1 MTMRVPT
8 PCFTNTTEVTLLSEA
23 TACPPSV
30 VADTIMRTIELGVMI
45 TDAAVDETQTT
56 IFCMPVGRDPR
67 CPGCGH
73 EGRYRDTVTRPLTDL
88 PVAGYPLVLQVAVP
102 RYRCCTAEC
111 SRAVFNQDL
120 GKLAAPR
127 SSTTRRCAR
136 YVLRRL
142 MIDRTTVSAI
152 AAELGLSWH
161 TVSSI
166 AMRTVTELIA
176 TAGPDRLTGVRVIG
190 VDEHRWAPRRL
201 GAAGFVT
208 LIIDLTPTHDRTGP
222 ARLLDLVEG
231 RSAIALASWLAAQ
244 PADFAQAVQ
253 VIAMDGFAGYKTAA
267 TEVIPDAVT
276 VMDPFHVVALAGI
289 KFDLTRQRVQQQTL
303 GRRGHTGDPLYGI
316 RRIART
322 RLQLLST
329 RQYARLNSVFDA
341 EEHLAVKVAWLIYQK
356 IIAAY
361 ADLDRRRGQKA
372 MTRLIDSIRRGVPAG
387 LEEIAQLGRTLWRR
401 RADIL
406 AFFDHHASNGPT
418 EAINGRLEALRRNA
432 LGFRNLTN
440 YRWRSLL
447 HSGALHQLINAL

>member
-1 MTMRVPT
+1 
-8 PCFTNTTEVTLLSEA
+8 
-23 TACPPSV
+23 
-30 VADTIMRTIELGVMI
+30 MRTIELGVTI
-45 TDAAVDETQTT
+45 TDAAVDEKTTT
-56 IFCMPVGRDPR
+56 IFCAPVARDPR
-67 CPGCGH
+67 CPDCGH
-73 EGRYRDTVTRPLTDL
+73 DGRYRDTVTRPLTDL

-102 RYRCCTAEC
+102 RYRCMTAQC
-111 SRAVFNQDL
+111 GRAVFNQDL

-127 SSTTRRCAR
+127 ASTTRRCAR

-142 MIDRTTVSAI
+142 MIDRTTIAAI
-152 AAELGLSWH
+152 SAELGVSWH

-166 AMRTVTELIA
+166 AMRAVADLIA
-176 TAGPDRLTGVRVIG
+176 ATGPDRLTGVKVIG
-190 VDEHRWAPRRL
+190 VDEHRWAPRRI
-201 GAAGFVT
+201 GPAGFVT
-208 LIIDLTPTHDRTGP
+208 LIIDLTPVHDQSGP
-222 ARLLDLVEG
+222 ARLLDMVQG
-231 RSAIALASWLAAQ
+231 RSASALASWLATQ
-244 PADFAQAVQ
+244 PAGFAQTVE

-267 TEVIPDAVT
+267 TEAIPDAVT

-289 KFDLTRQRVQQQTL
+289 KLDLIRQRIQQQTL
-303 GRRGHTGDPLYGI
+303 SRRGHTGDPLYGI

-341 EEHLAVKVAWLIYQK
+341 EEHIAVKVAWLIYQK

-361 ADLDRRRGQKA
+361 ADPNRRRGKKA
-372 MTRLIDSIRRGVPAG
+372 MTTLIESLRRGVPTG

-432 LGFRNLTN
+432 LGFRNLTH
-440 YRWRSLL
+440 YRLRSLL
-447 HSGALHQLINAL
+447 HSGALHALVNAL

>member
-1 MTMRVPT
+1 
-8 PCFTNTTEVTLLSEA
+8 
-23 TACPPSV
+23 
-30 VADTIMRTIELGVMI
+30 MRTIELGVTI
-45 TDAAVDETQTT
+45 TDAAVDEKQTT
-56 IFCMPVGRDPR
+56 IFCTPVTRNPR
-67 CPGCGH
+67 CPDCGR

-88 PVAGYPLVLQVAVP
+88 PVAGYPLVLRVAVP
-102 RYRCCTAEC
+102 RYRCVTSEC
-111 SRAVFNQDL
+111 GRAVFNQDL

-127 SSTTRRCAR
+127 AATTRRCAR

-142 MIDRTTVSAI
+142 MIDRTTISAI
-152 AAELGLSWH
+152 AAELGVSWH
-161 TVSSI
+161 TVSAI
-166 AMRTVTELIA
+166 AMRAVADLIA
-176 TAGPDRLTGVRVIG
+176 TAGPDRLAGVRVIG
-190 VDEHRWAPRRL
+190 VDEHRWAPRRR
-201 GAAGFVT
+201 GTEGFVT
-208 LIIDLTPTHDRTGP
+208 LIIDLTPTHDQTGP

-231 RSAIALASWLAAQ
+231 RSATALAAWLAAQ
-244 PADFAQAVQ
+244 PANFAQAVE

-276 VMDPFHVVALAGI
+276 VMDPFHVVALAGV
-289 KFDLTRQRVQQQTL
+289 KLDLIRQRIQHLTL

-322 RLQLLST
+322 RLELLST
-329 RQYARLNSVFDA
+329 RQHDRLASVLDA
-341 EEHLAVKVAWLIYQK
+341 HDHLAVKVAWLIYQK

-361 ADLDRRRGQKA
+361 ADPHRHRGKKA
-372 MTRLIDSIRRGVPAG
+372 MTRLIESIRRGVPAG

-401 RADIL
+401 RVDIL

-432 LGFRNLTN
+432 LGFRNLTH

>member
-1 MTMRVPT
+1 
-8 PCFTNTTEVTLLSEA
+8 
-23 TACPPSV
+23 
-30 VADTIMRTIELGVMI
+30 MRTIELGVMI
-45 TDAAVDETQTT
+45 TDAAIDEKTTT
-56 IFCMPVGRDPR
+56 IFCVPVARDPR
-67 CPGCGH
+67 CPGCGR
-73 EGRYRDTVTRPLTDL
+73 EGRYRDIVTRPLTDL
-88 PVAGYPLVLQVAVP
+88 PAAGYPLVLQVGVP
-102 RYRCCTAEC
+102 RYRCLTPEC
-111 SRAVFNQDL
+111 GRAVFNQDL

-142 MIDRTTVSAI
+142 MIDRTTISAI
-152 AAELGLSWH
+152 AAELGVSWH

-166 AMRTVTELIA
+166 AMRATAALIA
-176 TAGPDRLTGVRVIG
+176 AAGPDRLAGVKVIG
-190 VDEHRWAPRRL
+190 VDEHRWAPRRH
-201 GAAGFVT
+201 GTQGFVT
-208 LIIDLTPTHDRTGP
+208 LIIDLTPTHDQTGP

-231 RSAIALASWLAAQ
+231 RSAAALSSWLAAQ
-244 PADFAQAVQ
+244 PSDFTQAVE

-267 TEVIPDAVT
+267 TAVIPDAVT
-276 VMDPFHVVALAGI
+276 VMDPFHVVALAGTKLDVI
-289 KFDLTRQRVQQQTL
+289 RQRIQQHTL

-341 EEHLAVKVAWLIYQK
+341 DEHLAVKVAWLIYQK

-361 ADLDRRRGQKA
+361 ADTNRRRGKNA
-372 MTRLIDSIRRGVPAG
+372 MTRLINSIRRGVPTG
-387 LEEIAQLGRTLWRR
+387 LEEIAQLGRTLSRR
-401 RADIL
+401 RTDIL

-447 HSGALHQLINAL
+447 HSGALHQLVNAL

>member
-1 MTMRVPT
+1 LA
-8 PCFTNTTEVTLLSEA
+8 EVTG
-23 TACPPSV
+23 CPPSV
-30 VADTIMRTIELGVMI
+30 VADTIMRTIELGVTI
-45 TDAAVDETQTT
+45 TDAAVDEKATT
-56 IFCMPVGRDPR
+56 IFCAPVVGDPR
-67 CPGCGH
+67 CPDCGQD
-73 EGRYRDTVTRPLTDL
+73 GRYRDTVVRPLIDL
-88 PVAGYPLVLQVAVP
+88 PVAGYPLVLKVAVP
-102 RYRCCTAEC
+102 RYRCSTPEC
-111 SRAVFNQDL
+111 GRAVFNQNL

-142 MIDRTTVSAI
+142 MIDRTTIAAI
-152 AAELGLSWH
+152 AAELGVSWH

-166 AMRTVTELIA
+166 AMHATAGLIA
-176 TAGPDRLTGVRVIG
+176 AAGPDRLTGVEVIG

-208 LIIDLTPTHDRTGP
+208 LIIDLTPVRDHRGP
-222 ARLLDLVEG
+222 ARLLDLVSG
-231 RSAIALASWLAAQ
+231 RSATALASWLAAQ

-267 TEVIPDAVT
+267 TEVLPDAVT
-276 VMDPFHVVALAGI
+276 VMDPFHVVALAGT
-289 KFDLTRQRVQQQTL
+289 KLDLIRQRIQQQTL

-329 RQYARLNSVFDA
+329 RQYTRLNSVFDA

-361 ADLDRRRGQKA
+361 ADPNRRRGKQA
-372 MTRLIDSIRRGVPAG
+372 MTRLIASIRRGVPAG
-387 LEEIAQLGRTLWRR
+387 LEEIAQLGHTLWRR
-401 RADIL
+401 RDDIL

-432 LGFRNLTN
+432 LGFRNLTH
-440 YRWRSLL
+440 YRIRSLL
-447 HSGALHQLINAL
+447 HSGALHQLVNAL